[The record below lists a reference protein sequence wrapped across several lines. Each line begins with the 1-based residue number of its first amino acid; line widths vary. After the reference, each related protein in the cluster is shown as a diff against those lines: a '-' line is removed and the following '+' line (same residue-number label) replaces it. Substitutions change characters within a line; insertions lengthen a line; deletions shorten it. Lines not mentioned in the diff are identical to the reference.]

1 MLLFKE
7 VGSITKLYDHTEQ
20 SHASS
25 VFRVVK
31 FQGRGVTGYL
41 ECQVGIGFG
50 WINTHFL
57 ICVFSLRCAATSV
70 LGLRNISRRPISTRS
85 IRWRTRSTAAST
97 CTR

>member
-41 ECQVGIGFG
+41 ECQVG
-50 WINTHFL
+50 T
-57 ICVFSLRCAATSV
+57 
-70 LGLRNISRRPISTRS
+70 
-85 IRWRTRSTAAST
+85 
-97 CTR
+97 

>member
-1 MLLFKE
+1 MYCNVKE

-41 ECQVGIGFG
+41 ECQAGV
-50 WINTHFL
+50 
-57 ICVFSLRCAATSV
+57 
-70 LGLRNISRRPISTRS
+70 
-85 IRWRTRSTAAST
+85 
-97 CTR
+97 

>member
-1 MLLFKE
+1 MLLLSGTNLTLPLLYINKCVLCCDVKE

-41 ECQVGIGFG
+41 ECQVG
-50 WINTHFL
+50 
-57 ICVFSLRCAATSV
+57 V
-70 LGLRNISRRPISTRS
+70 
-85 IRWRTRSTAAST
+85 
-97 CTR
+97 